1 MIIQEEF
8 RALVEETVSM
18 CREYFGR
25 KLIAVYLHGSIN
37 YGDAIPGVSDMDCCV
52 VLGEIPC
59 PEDKEWLCKS
69 IDKLQKRFP
78 AAEGIHITTYTVDN
92 LRADKWTRFMLK
104 YNASLYA
111 GIDIVEMLD
120 SESIDKLY
128 PDLQIARA
136 RLGFARKCFEDA
148 LNGKQPACTGEIPQN
163 TYYAA
168 RKFARYF
175 VVIEGAY
182 WLMSQNKFKSFAK
195 EDVLSGLKENCKQF
209 EDIFELTDSILR
221 DPVDAGIGHV
231 TYLKRIEPFVE
242 WIFESISTGDAIA

>member
-1 MIIQEEF
+1 MQNTKITDTIQYVGTDDKNIDLFESQYI
-8 RALVEETVSM
+8 VP
-18 CREYFGR
+18 
-25 KLIAVYLHGSIN
+25 N
-37 YGDAIPGVSDMDCCV
+37 GVSYNSYVILDEKTAVMDGV
-52 VLGEIPC
+52 DERA
-59 PEDKEWLCKS
+59 EKEW
-69 IDKLQKRFP
+69 F
-78 AAEGIHITTYTVDN
+78 EN
-92 LRADKWTRFMLK
+92 LEHT
-104 YNASLYA
+104 
-111 GIDIVEMLD
+111 
-120 SESIDKLY
+120 
-128 PDLQIARA
+128 
-136 RLGFARKCFEDA
+136 
-148 LNGKQPACTGEIPQN
+148 LNGKQPASTGEIPQN

-182 WLMSQNKFKSFAK
+182 WLMSQNKFKSFSK